1 MDLVRACYGRDRVG
15 TGPKARSEWPG
26 GHQSLEDIISTKL
39 FVGNVSY
46 DTTKDEL
53 QRLFSEMG
61 EIAEVFLPTDR
72 ETGRPRGF
80 AFVEF
85 TDPSAASAATQRFDG
100 FELNGRALR
109 VNEAQERRPRAPAF
123 NPGADNFGPNPFG
136 GGGGGGGGGD
146 RRGPPVGK
154 PKGSRRNL
162 RRKKRSL

>member
-1 MDLVRACYGRDRVG
+1 MAHR
-15 TGPKARSEWPG
+15 PPSN
-26 GHQSLEDIISTKL
+26 LEDIISAKL
-39 FVGNVSY
+39 FVGNVSF
-46 DTTKDEL
+46 DTTKAEL
-53 QRLFSEMG
+53 EKLFGDIG

-85 TDPSAASAATQRFDG
+85 SDSSAATTATQRFDG

-109 VNEAQERRPRAPAF
+109 VNEAQERRPRTPSF
-123 NPGADNFGPNPFG
+123 NPNQGGPDFGGPSPFG
-136 GGGGGGGGGD
+136 GGGGGGGGGGSGGPGGP
-146 RRGPPVGK
+146 RGGAGK

>member
-1 MDLVRACYGRDRVG
+1 
-15 TGPKARSEWPG
+15 
-26 GHQSLEDIISTKL
+26 
-39 FVGNVSY
+39 VSF

-53 QRLFSEMG
+53 ERLFSELG
-61 EIAEVFLPTDR
+61 EISEVFLPTDR

-85 TDPSAASAATQRFDG
+85 AQPSAAEAATAKFDG
-100 FELNGRALR
+100 YELNGRALR
-109 VNEAQERRPRAPAF
+109 VNEAQERRPRTPSF
-123 NPGADNFGPNPFG
+123 SPDPGNFGSNPF

-146 RRGPPVGK
+146 RRGPPAGK